1 MPFPTKEPKELREMW
16 WFCWARQ
23 YPQRKLPQTRR
34 HTRAHGQG
42 GQGVC
47 PARVVI
53 LRYQIGGK
61 GKKLFIKIAQ
71 K

>member
-1 MPFPTKEPKELREMW
+1 MVVLLGQAIPAKE
-16 WFCWARQ
+16 AAAD
-23 YPQRKLPQTRR
+23 QTP
-34 HTRAHGQG
+34 HKGPGQG